1 MMKDKFSIYIKALRL
16 PFLAGSIAP
25 LITSAAFC
33 YYRGTFAFY
42 PFFIAIIG
50 VSALHLG
57 ANLLNDYFDALASDS
72 INIRITPFSGG
83 SRVIQENNIQPKT
96 VLFLSIILFLI
107 GILCGLLFY
116 LTGRPYVLL
125 IGLFGLFAG
134 WAYSAPPFRL
144 MSIGLGEIFV
154 FFAFGPF
161 ITLGTG
167 YVITGSL
174 SWPDFV
180 LGIPHGF
187 FIMAV
192 IWINEFPDYQADHKA
207 KKRNIVVMIGL
218 SKARYFYGIIM
229 LLPFLSVILLV
240 YTIGIPYTVLLSLI
254 AIPLSIKAVHILW
267 TRYMSYQDLIPAQA
281 LTILTMTSVGLLI
294 SGTLFISKILG
305 L

>member
-1 MMKDKFSIYIKALRL
+1 
-16 PFLAGSIAP
+16 
-25 LITSAAFC
+25 
-33 YYRGTFAFY
+33 
-42 PFFIAIIG
+42 
-50 VSALHLG
+50 
-57 ANLLNDYFDALASDS
+57 
-72 INIRITPFSGG
+72 
-83 SRVIQENNIQPKT
+83 
-96 VLFLSIILFLI
+96 
-107 GILCGLLFY
+107 
-116 LTGRPYVLL
+116 
-125 IGLFGLFAG
+125 
-134 WAYSAPPFRL
+134 
-144 MSIGLGEIFV
+144 MSIGLGEIFI

-174 SWPDFV
+174 SWPDFL

-240 YTIGIPYTVLLSLI
+240 YIIGIPYTVLLSLI

-281 LTILTMTSVGLLI
+281 LTILTMISVGLLI